1 MIVAERQPKVAVQN
15 FERFGEE
22 MLDGRLTVPSDGSVY
37 RLREAISLSQK
48 LGRML
53 TDEEMKKYTLSDG

>member
-1 MIVAERQPKVAVQN
+1 MIVAERQPKIVEHK
-15 FERFGEE
+15 FEHFGEK
-22 MLDGRLTVPSDGSVY
+22 MPDGRLTAPSDGNIY

-53 TDEEMKKYTLSDG
+53 TEEEMKNYKI

>member
-1 MIVAERQPKVAVQN
+1 MIVAERQPKVAVKN

-22 MLDGRLTVPSDGSVY
+22 MLDGCLTVPSDGSVY